1 MTTLKA
7 TLPAI
12 ALALLIPLIAYA
24 LYPLEHWVT
33 IYLFQ
38 RGEIGDI
45 GYCALRF
52 AEMILFALATF
63 VLMREVIAPKRWS
76 IVCLGVGFLTSAL
89 LLTQVAS
96 VPFFTDFDIL
106 RAFLTTA
113 YGVSFLLALSGKVS
127 A

>member
-1 MTTLKA
+1 MKCPKA
-7 TLPAI
+7 MLPAI
-12 ALALLIPLIAYA
+12 TLALLIPLIAYA

-33 IYLFQ
+33 VYLFQ
-38 RGEIGDI
+38 RGEIGSA

-52 AEMILFALATF
+52 AEMALFALATF
-63 VLMREVIAPKRWS
+63 ILMREVLEPKRWS
-76 IVCLGVGFLTSAL
+76 IACLGIGFLVSAS

-96 VPFFTDFDIL
+96 APFFTDFDIL